1 MLMMH
6 MPYLPGDSG
15 TGGDMASWS
24 PEDLRNH
31 IDFQR
36 RFDQELVDA
45 GEMVVNEGLAFPDQ
59 ARIVRADDAGRP
71 VVTSSFAEG
80 REFLIGFWLVD
91 VVSAERAYEIAA
103 GASAAPGP
111 GGVPMGI
118 PIEVR
123 PIAGPPRV

>member
-1 MLMMH
+1 MKYMLMMH
-6 MPYLPGDSG
+6 MPADAGAD
-15 TGGDMASWS
+15 GGMASWS
-24 PEDLRNH
+24 REDLRNH

-59 ARIVRADDAGRP
+59 ARIVRADDLGTP

-91 VVSAERAYEIAA
+91 VASQERAYEIAA
-103 GASAAPGP
+103 RASAAPGP

-123 PIAGPPRV
+123 PIAGPPAV